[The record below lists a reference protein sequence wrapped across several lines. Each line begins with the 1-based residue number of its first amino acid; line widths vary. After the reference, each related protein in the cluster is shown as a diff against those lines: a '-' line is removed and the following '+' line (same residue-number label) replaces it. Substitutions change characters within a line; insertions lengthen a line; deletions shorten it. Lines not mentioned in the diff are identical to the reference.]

1 MAFVDIDGIRTHYQ
15 IEGNGPALLMF
26 APGGF
31 DATMDKWRHFGVY
44 QRINLLGHLPDHF
57 QCILFDRRENG
68 ESGGRVEAIGWSDF
82 VGQAVG
88 LLDHLGV
95 EAAHLMGGCIGCSPV
110 LAMAAHY
117 PERVRSMVHYWPVGG
132 ARYRINAHQRFA
144 AHADY
149 VTANGLGGVVSLVQ
163 SHDKNFSQDPA
174 GGPWNNVIRKD
185 KDFAAHYAAMDQTQ
199 YLEILR
205 QMVGGLFD
213 RDTAPGATAEDLLSL
228 HIPSLIVP
236 GKDAAHATSAAR
248 YLEEVLEGSDYW
260 DLPPDAQTE
269 QNVPERVLAFLRS
282 V

>member
-95 EAAHLMGGCIGCSPV
+95 EAAHLMGGCMGC
-110 LAMAAHY
+110 
-117 PERVRSMVHYWPVGG
+117 
-132 ARYRINAHQRFA
+132 
-144 AHADY
+144 
-149 VTANGLGGVVSLVQ
+149 
-163 SHDKNFSQDPA
+163 
-174 GGPWNNVIRKD
+174 
-185 KDFAAHYAAMDQTQ
+185 
-199 YLEILR
+199 
-205 QMVGGLFD
+205 
-213 RDTAPGATAEDLLSL
+213 
-228 HIPSLIVP
+228 
-236 GKDAAHATSAAR
+236 
-248 YLEEVLEGSDYW
+248 
-260 DLPPDAQTE
+260 
-269 QNVPERVLAFLRS
+269 
-282 V
+282 